1 MQSAVLAATN
11 GTTPSGSLITNSV
24 STSAGLAAPARAAG
38 KQEKAKA
45 PSAQNGTGA
54 AVAAVATIPNQS
66 IVAVVNLASWQGN
79 GHGQGDNSS
88 TASSKAVA
96 VSASMSAFTGA
107 SMSASTSVSKGI
119 HDVSTKPLAG
129 TVDGTMTPTLVP
141 TDAPVPDP
149 NIAAQGTGTA
159 SNVAIDIPLASISPN
174 SDAANPSSGQPISKA
189 SSNHAAVAK
198 NPDLMNALDAGKGAA
213 STPGD
218 TSFRSVVSDVQAA
231 PTLQVDA
238 LKAAVTTLRPQD
250 SGVSQAQSVAMHV
263 ASHETAPTQ
272 HTTNSFADTTASAK
286 SQDVPV
292 AAHAAAGDVTASSG
306 INAAKLIQTMG
317 ETEMHVGMHSTE
329 FGDISIRTTMSQQQM
344 VTQISLNHTDLSQ
357 AISAHVATVQAKL
370 GEDYG
375 LHTSIEVNNQG
386 SSLSGESGNS
396 SREEQQSYS
405 RFTRSEGSAFS
416 AGSDGEIGLGVAI
429 HAGNGHG
436 LDIRI

>member
-1 MQSAVLAATN
+1 
-11 GTTPSGSLITNSV
+11 
-24 STSAGLAAPARAAG
+24 
-38 KQEKAKA
+38 
-45 PSAQNGTGA
+45 
-54 AVAAVATIPNQS
+54 
-66 IVAVVNLASWQGN
+66 
-79 GHGQGDNSS
+79 
-88 TASSKAVA
+88 
-96 VSASMSAFTGA
+96 
-107 SMSASTSVSKGI
+107 
-119 HDVSTKPLAG
+119 
-129 TVDGTMTPTLVP
+129 MTPTVVP
-141 TDAPVPDP
+141 ADVPVPDP
-149 NIAAQGTGTA
+149 NIPAQGNGVT
-159 SNVAIDIPLASISPN
+159 SNVAIDIPLASISPT

-189 SSNHAAVAK
+189 SSNHAAIAK

-218 TSFRSVVSDVQAA
+218 TSFRSVATDVQAA
-231 PTLQVDA
+231 PSPQVDA

-250 SGVSQAQSVAMHV
+250 SSLSQAQAQSVAMHV
-263 ASHETAPTQ
+263 ASHETAPAQ

-292 AAHAAAGDVTASSG
+292 AARAAAGDVTASSG

-396 SREEQQSYS
+396 SRQEQQSYS
-405 RFTRSEGSAFS
+405 RFTRSEGAAFS